1 MNQMEASIKMMLKG
15 LDGMTKDLEN
25 LVTDTYS
32 KMSPEQALQFAK
44 ELQKNKVE
52 SSINDATKQINDLK
66 NSLKID

>member
-1 MNQMEASIKMMLKG
+1 
-15 LDGMTKDLEN
+15 MTKNLEN

>member
-15 LDGMTKDLEN
+15 LDGMTKNLEN

-52 SSINDATKQINDLK
+52 TSINDATKQINDLK

>member
-1 MNQMEASIKMMLKG
+1 MSQMEASIKMMVMG
-15 LDGMTKDLEN
+15 LEGMTKNLEN